1 MLYVG
6 AITGLVVAI
15 FFLGEYLL
23 AQQIR
28 RNLDSILTER
38 FSELRDRLTADPVRN
53 HLDATV
59 VFGGQ
64 SATTPFYVKVEDL
77 WDDAHFRSARMK
89 GEPAPL
95 QPAERL
101 FDTFWANGEKVRVI
115 EGFSESL
122 KLRIATPL
130 TSVTLAINR
139 YVRIGLPVAA
149 GLLVISLLAGVLL
162 SREALRPIR
171 LIQQTASRIRS
182 DNLSER
188 IPVGEAADEISSLAQ
203 LLNQTFDRLE
213 ASFEQIK
220 RFSAEAS
227 HEMKTPLSLIRLNVE
242 RLLTEARL
250 SPAGTEA
257 LQDAIQEIHRLDK
270 LIERLLFLSRAQ
282 AGDVQLDSK
291 VQDPSEFIASFLHDV
306 CALAEP
312 AGVSCELTENEG
324 GSVAFDGNRMRQ
336 VLFNLLAN
344 ALDAMPTGGRVM
356 LRSVIRDGFWR
367 VTMEDDGV
375 GLPTEKCEI
384 IFERFVRIK
393 QSAKGA
399 GLGLAIC
406 RSIVELHGGRIYA
419 EPVTEGRGLR
429 LKVQIPATASVA
441 AATSRGAPGDVL
453 VPSGGSP
460 DSRTTMV

>member
-1 MLYVG
+1 MKTIGFRLTLLYVG

-28 RNLDSILTER
+28 RNLDSMLTER

-59 VFGGQ
+59 VFGRQ

-77 WDDAHFRSARMK
+77 WDDANFRTARMK
-89 GEPAPL
+89 GEPAPA
-95 QPAERL
+95 QSADRL
-101 FDTFWANGEKVRVI
+101 FDTFWSNGEKVRAI

-130 TSVTLAINR
+130 TPVTIAINR

-149 GLLVISLLAGVLL
+149 GLLVISLIAGVLL
-162 SREALRPIR
+162 SREALRPVR

-242 RLLTEARL
+242 RLLGEVRL
-250 SPAGTEA
+250 SPTGTEA

-282 AGDVQLDSK
+282 AGEVQLDCQ
-291 VQDPSEFIASFLHDV
+291 VQDPSEFIASFFHDG

-312 AGVSCELTENEG
+312 AGVRCDLTENEG
-324 GSVAFDGNRMRQ
+324 GSVAFDANRMRQ

-367 VTMEDDGV
+367 ITMEDDGV
-375 GLPTEKCEI
+375 GLPAKECEI

-399 GLGLAIC
+399 GLGLAIS

-419 EPVTEGRGLR
+419 EPVAEGRGLR
-429 LKVQIPATASVA
+429 LKVEIPGTAPV
-441 AATSRGAPGDVL
+441 TTVGRGQPRDVL
-453 VPSGGSP
+453 ARS
-460 DSRTTMV
+460 